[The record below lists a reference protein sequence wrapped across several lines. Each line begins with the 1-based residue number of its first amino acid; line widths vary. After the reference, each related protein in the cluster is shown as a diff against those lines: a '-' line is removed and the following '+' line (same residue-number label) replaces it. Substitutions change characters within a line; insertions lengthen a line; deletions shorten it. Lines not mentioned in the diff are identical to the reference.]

1 MYCKGSSIF
10 KYLLTSINIGLRLLE
25 VIPPATKQN
34 FLFSKAL
41 IGKATYKAVLRY
53 GIYLFVLSG
62 FAYLLSALPKEEI
75 LFGILP
81 VLAVTSVVLSPIFI
95 DVSKYLKILEPLQYI
110 YTVTYFAKAD
120 VMTMGIVAI
129 VLNVVAFLVNRIVK
143 R

>member
-1 MYCKGSSIF
+1 M
-10 KYLLTSINIGLRLLE
+10 
-25 VIPPATKQN
+25 A
-34 FLFSKAL
+34 
-41 IGKATYKAVLRY
+41 
-53 GIYLFVLSG
+53 YLFVLSG

-120 VMTMGIVAI
+120 VMTMGVVAI
-129 VLNVVAFLVNRIVK
+129 VLNAVAFLVNRIVK